1 MNREIKFRG
10 KSEEAWEWFYWDLWR
25 REQNGRWDISWFI
38 TCLGGRV
45 EEVTP
50 ETVGEFTWLKDNLW
64 KEIYE
69 GDIITVK
76 PTGEFKLW
84 GDRDTPSVVEWDGCC
99 YSFHEYKTLFHF
111 VDTKNYVVTV
121 IGNFCE
127 NPELLNQK

>member
-1 MNREIKFRG
+1 MQ
-10 KSEEAWEWFYWDLWR
+10 Y
-25 REQNGRWDISWFI
+25 
-38 TCLGGRV
+38 
-45 EEVTP
+45 
-50 ETVGEFTWLKDNLW
+50 TWLKDRNW

-111 VDTKNYVVTV
+111 VDTKDYIVTV
-121 IGNFCE
+121 IGNIYE